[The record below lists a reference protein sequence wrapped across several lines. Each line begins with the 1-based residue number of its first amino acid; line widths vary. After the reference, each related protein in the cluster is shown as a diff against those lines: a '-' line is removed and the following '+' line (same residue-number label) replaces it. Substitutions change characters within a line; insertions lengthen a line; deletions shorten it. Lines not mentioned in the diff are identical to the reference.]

1 LDDFEKA
8 AMIDKSN
15 SEIFIYANLCSLES
29 SNYKMI
35 DSGIKNCQIVADA
48 EGEDPMLRSS
58 ALQSLAHMYIEKQ
71 DYEQAKNHLLMAK
84 QLTLDDTN
92 LYISLSNLYFILK
105 DFDLAEQNDRFA
117 ISNTPTSAKAF
128 KYLSQSLYMQEKYR
142 DSINEAEKGISL
154 VDEDVSLLVSNK
166 LETKRDLYLIIAN
179 DYRRLGDTEN
189 EEKYRKMSK
198 IEYPEDK

>member
-1 LDDFEKA
+1 
-8 AMIDKSN
+8 
-15 SEIFIYANLCSLES
+15 
-29 SNYKMI
+29 
-35 DSGIKNCQIVADA
+35 
-48 EGEDPMLRSS
+48 
-58 ALQSLAHMYIEKQ
+58 
-71 DYEQAKNHLLMAK
+71 
-84 QLTLDDTN
+84 
-92 LYISLSNLYFILK
+92 
-105 DFDLAEQNDRFA
+105 
-117 ISNTPTSAKAF
+117 
-128 KYLSQSLYMQEKYR
+128 MQEKYR